1 MLISAQAYGQA
12 LTIKGVVKDKAG
24 EPVIGANVLVKGTTN
39 GTITDFDGNFVLNAD
54 KNDIIAISFIG
65 YQTQELPASAL
76 MNVVLSDDSQLLQDV
91 VIIGYGTVKKDDLTG
106 SVATVKA
113 DQINKGVA
121 TSPSDLLRG
130 KSAGVVITQ
139 GSGQPGAASTIRIR
153 GGSSLS
159 ATNDPLIVIDGLPVS
174 NESISGMGDP
184 LASINPGD
192 IESFT
197 VLKDASAT
205 AIYGSRASNGVIVIT
220 TKKGSKGGSLI
231 PKVNVDFA
239 ASLSQVSRYVDVMD
253 AATLRRAV
261 ADYAG
266 SDSDAYR
273 ALGDAD
279 TD

>member
-1 MLISAQAYGQA
+1 MKKNAFIRKSGRALLLCAAGMLITAQAYGQA

-139 GSGQPGAASTIRIR
+139 GSGQPGAAR
-153 GGSSLS
+153 LS
-159 ATNDPLIVIDGLPVS
+159 
-174 NESISGMGDP
+174 
-184 LASINPGD
+184 
-192 IESFT
+192 
-197 VLKDASAT
+197 
-205 AIYGSRASNGVIVIT
+205 R
-220 TKKGSKGGSLI
+220 
-231 PKVNVDFA
+231 
-239 ASLSQVSRYVDVMD
+239 
-253 AATLRRAV
+253 
-261 ADYAG
+261 
-266 SDSDAYR
+266 
-273 ALGDAD
+273 
-279 TD
+279 